1 MPVRTRPGS
10 RFLAVAGLWL
20 AGAVVIGL
28 VVALVA
34 HASGSGGTASGSAS
48 GSTGAVDPV
57 GKIIAVDAS
66 RRMAA
71 RPLAGPLL
79 GGGTYDLSA
88 HAGHVTVVTAWG
100 SWCEP
105 CRAELPVL
113 RRLAA
118 ATYGA
123 PEDFLGID
131 VEDTVAGARAMVA
144 QYSIPYPSLFD
155 ADRSLYTGFAPTL
168 AGDGTPGTVVIDA
181 RGRVAGTVIGPVD
194 EAAMTTFLRQL
205 VAERP

>member
-1 MPVRTRPGS
+1 MPVRTRPDS
-10 RFLAVAGLWL
+10 RVLAVAGLWL
-20 AGAVVIGL
+20 AGAAVIGI

-34 HASGSGGTASGSAS
+34 HASGSSGRAGGTATSV
-48 GSTGAVDPV
+48 VDPV
-57 GKIIAVDAS
+57 GKIIAVDPS
-66 RRMAA
+66 RRLAA

-79 GGGTYDLSA
+79 GGGTYDLAA
-88 HAGHVTVVTAWG
+88 HAGHVTVITAWG

-118 ATYGA
+118 STYGA
-123 PEDFLGID
+123 QVDFVGID
-131 VEDTVAGARAMVA
+131 VEDTVAGGQAMVA

-194 EAAMTTFLRQL
+194 EAAMTTFLHQL
-205 VAERP
+205 VAERS